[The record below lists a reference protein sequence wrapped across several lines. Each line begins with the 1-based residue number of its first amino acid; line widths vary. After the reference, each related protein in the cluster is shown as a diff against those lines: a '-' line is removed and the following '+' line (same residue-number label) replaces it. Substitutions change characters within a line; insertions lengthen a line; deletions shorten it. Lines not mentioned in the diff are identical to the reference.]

1 VLVRINQNHPVTG
14 AHGQEAAAMVTAM
27 VMTTTLARTTTAAAT
42 PMRAAMRAEEED
54 LTESDSPQ

>member
-1 VLVRINQNHPVTG
+1 MTVT
-14 AHGQEAAAMVTAM
+14 VM
-27 VMTTTLARTTTAAAT
+27 VMTTTLAMTTTAAAT